1 MVARSAAL
9 NQRLRDESRQAIR
22 NAALDAFAELG
33 YHGASMA
40 EIARRAGVSKA
51 LIYQHVP
58 TKEDLLRDLLE
69 DRLAEGVRV
78 WSEIPTHLP
87 ARERLGQMFDAV
99 IARTRTASAFQR
111 LFLSLML
118 QPAVVLAVARAAELT
133 GPARAAYYGAI
144 ERAYE
149 EMGWRDAGPRTLLF
163 QMALNGLVQALLI
176 QPGFSDS
183 PAFPLNG
190 VREMLLAPPCAPER
204 R

>member
-1 MVARSAAL
+1 MVARSATV

-22 NAALDAFAELG
+22 SAALEAFAELG

-58 TKEDLLRDLLE
+58 SKEELLRDILE
-69 DRLAEGVRV
+69 DRLIEGRRV

-99 IARTRTASAFQR
+99 IARTRTESAFQR
-111 LFLSLML
+111 VFLSLML
-118 QPAVVLAVARAAELT
+118 QPAVTLAIARAAELT

-149 EMGWRDAGPRTLLF
+149 EMGWRDAGARTLLF
-163 QMALNGLVQALLI
+163 QMTLNGLVQALLI
-176 QPGFSDS
+176 QPGFTDS
-183 PAFPLNG
+183 PAFPLSG
-190 VREMLLAPPCAPER
+190 VRDMLLALPCDAER